1 MFSYDGIIRIKY
13 IPVPTKITD
22 LSQTIDVDDITC
34 ISGSYYLAEHFA
46 MADMNDELAR
56 RCKEKF
62 RELKI
67 DSMVK
72 TPLQPSEIK
81 DIYNISDIK

>member
-22 LSQTIDVDDITC
+22 LSQTIEVDE
-34 ISGSYYLAEHFA
+34 ISAVSGAYYLAEHFA
-46 MADMNDELAR
+46 MADQNSELAQ
-56 RCKEKF
+56 RCREKF

-72 TPLQPSEIK
+72 QPLQPSEIK
-81 DIYNISDIK
+81 DIYSIAAIK